1 MPASPQAPTMLRLAS
16 LVGFMW
22 GAYFLNY
29 SDRQAVFAMFKPL
42 SSDLAMTDQQ
52 LGLTGAVF
60 LWVYGIGCPL
70 AGQLADR
77 VSKRLLVVLSL
88 ALWSVVTLAMGLA
101 TSGLM
106 LLALRAAMGVSESL
120 YMPAAIS
127 LTADSTPPSLRSRAV
142 ALLTTA
148 QIAGTV
154 CGSWFGGWMAERG
167 QWRGAFFALGAVGLV
182 YALPYF
188 AFLRGFP
195 ETTAAT
201 DGDRPPKLSV
211 AVLARV
217 PTYALLC
224 VTFPVFVFGLW
235 LLYSWLPEY
244 LREKFSLGI
253 ADAAFTATA
262 YMQTATLVGL
272 LLGGVLADRLFAWTR
287 AARIWLLV
295 ASFLGCAPCLHLIG
309 ACQSLPAMTAS
320 LIGFGLA
327 SGFLM
332 GNIFPAAFEVVPAS
346 TRASAVGVLNLFA
359 AVISGFAPLL
369 GGMWRRTIGLERL
382 MDYTSIA
389 YLVGALLLVVA
400 ILRFF
405 PRDYARAQDTL
416 PGTDA

>member
-1 MPASPQAPTMLRLAS
+1 
-16 LVGFMW
+16 
-22 GAYFLNY
+22 
-29 SDRQAVFAMFKPL
+29 
-42 SSDLAMTDQQ
+42 
-52 LGLTGAVF
+52 
-60 LWVYGIGCPL
+60 
-70 AGQLADR
+70 
-77 VSKRLLVVLSL
+77 
-88 ALWSVVTLAMGLA
+88 
-101 TSGLM
+101 
-106 LLALRAAMGVSESL
+106 
-120 YMPAAIS
+120 
-127 LTADSTPPSLRSRAV
+127 
-142 ALLTTA
+142 
-148 QIAGTV
+148 
-154 CGSWFGGWMAERG
+154 
-167 QWRGAFFALGAVGLV
+167 
-182 YALPYF
+182 
-188 AFLRGFP
+188 
-195 ETTAAT
+195 
-201 DGDRPPKLSV
+201 
-211 AVLARV
+211 
-217 PTYALLC
+217 

-389 YLVGALLLVVA
+389 YLAGALLLVVA
-400 ILRFF
+400 IIRFF

>member
-88 ALWSVVTLAMGLA
+88 ALWSVVTLAMGMA

-195 ETTAAT
+195 ETSAAA
-201 DGDRPPKLSV
+201 DGDRQPKLSI

-359 AVISGFAPLL
+359 AVVSGFAPLL

-389 YLVGALLLVVA
+389 YLAGALLLVVA

-405 PRDYARAQDTL
+405 PRDYASAQENL
-416 PGTDA
+416 SGTDA